1 MCVKQA
7 VIFSNKAVT
16 MSGINLNV
24 IYYVINAYLKIL
36 KQAKKVV
43 SHQRSG

>member
-1 MCVKQA
+1 MKQA

-16 MSGINLNV
+16 MSDINLNL
-24 IYYVINAYLKIL
+24 IYDVINAYLKIL
-36 KQAKKVV
+36 KQAKKAV